1 MLSLAPTWAVMT
13 PSAEEEKTQLG
24 RMVDSRVNFK
34 ESYYRATQARP
45 AAAVAAQTKF
55 PPIGNRIVSALAL
68 RQTAQPGLQ
77 VQLSNLTGSPE
88 SIYNRSGAL
97 TGAAPGLSSESI
109 VRNYLQQNGD
119 LFGLSASDVDDLVV
133 LGDSAGGSSGL
144 RMLRVEQQIDGR
156 PIFQSETR
164 FTLDRNGRLIKG
176 VGQLVPSARA
186 LAPVID
192 ASKLLQPADAIARL
206 AATEL
211 KTVDAS
217 TFTVTSNTD
226 GRLELRGTSDYIAGP
241 VTARQVLFPLSP
253 GLLVPAWSLVMFTT
267 GSQDWYAIIDAETGD
282 LLWRKGI
289 RDYASA
295 HDARFRVYVQADGVT
310 PADSPAPQS
319 PTLAVPGAGTQ
330 AAAIAPTIVSMHTAM
345 DLVAS
350 RNGWIDDCPV
360 GGCTANETQTV
371 GNNVIACMDATQGA
385 DADICDTSAAFVL
398 DGNGRP
404 TGNPDANLR
413 NRDFLGTTPRDF
425 QGGFL
430 PAPQGGNPEAGQT
443 ATGSGTSGTAPIDSF
458 RRGVATHLFYL
469 TNWYHDKLYR
479 LGFDEA
485 SGNFQQTNFTGFG
498 LGNDRVKADVQD
510 GSGTNNAN
518 FSTPPDGTSGR
529 MQMYRFTGPTINR
542 DGSLDAEIVLH
553 ELTHG
558 TSNRLVGNGAGLNWD
573 PARGLG
579 EGWSDFYA
587 LSLLNNTNADDPNG
601 SYANGAYATYK
612 LGGLLDNYVYGIRRF
627 PYSTNHAVNPMTW
640 ADVDDVTN
648 NLAGGITPSPL
659 NFNGNGGME
668 VHNSGEIWALT
679 LWGVRARVI
688 ANPAGANGDVPTG
701 NQTTLQFVTDGLKLT
716 PINPTFIDGR
726 DAIIQ
731 ADCATNACA
740 NEGSIWAGFADRGLG
755 YGAAAPYKFIGRYVR
770 SHEGIKESFSV
781 PYLDVVNPLTDVT
794 INDSAANNNGA
805 IDPGEAIKITVKLT
819 NPWRAASKGVTG
831 ATASLST
838 TTAGITIW
846 DNTAT
851 YGAIAPQGSATGD
864 TFLFTVAPSVAAG
877 SAIDFTLTTVS
888 NLGTTSTTFRLRV
901 GTRNG
906 TDSAVIYTG
915 TPSPALTVLNNQPR
929 GVFHQINVTDDFEIA
944 DLNFRIDSI
953 TTPAA
958 GDLTAMLRSPQ
969 GVGTD
974 LIALIDGQTDLGGTA
989 ITNMVI
995 DDDVPLT
1002 AANDMVQATTANSPY
1017 TKSWSPVYN
1026 APWASLPAVNP
1037 SLPDDPVGI
1046 LSRYDGISTKGTWT
1060 ALVSDVYSAATG
1072 GADGNSTFGGWSII
1086 VTPVHFTITAFVPA
1100 VVIAATKTVAGT
1112 FAVGGTVNYTVTLT
1126 NSGTAGQ
1133 NDNPGNE
1140 FTDVLPASLTLVSA
1154 SASSGTALATVGTNT
1169 VTWNGALAPLGGS
1182 VTITITAT
1190 INAGTQGTTITNQ
1203 GTVSYDAD
1211 GNGTNESSK
1220 ATDDPGAPG
1229 GNDPTSFIVGVPP
1242 NLAYNPTTPTTIAF
1256 TGVTTVGSAGTGS
1269 VAVTP
1274 SGGSG
1279 SGATATSTVNGC
1291 AFSGANAANFAG
1303 AGLVNLSF
1311 VGNTTTAQNISL
1323 SCTSGSTARNATL
1336 TCNETLG
1343 SGAATQRSWALSCP
1357 LGNAPPQF
1365 GYVPTTGSTVAAT
1378 GGTLVGSSGALSIV
1392 PSVATAGS
1400 GSGAAATTTLTCT
1413 PPTAPFSGFAQSV
1426 TATGSGAISGGPLSG
1441 SCTLGATV
1449 QAQTLSCSE
1458 NRGGTSVP
1466 VSWTLSCPVGNA
1478 PPNLA
1483 YNPTTATTVA
1493 FTGVTT
1499 VGSTGSGSI
1508 AVTPS
1513 GGSGSG
1519 ATATSTVNGCAFS
1532 GANAANFAGA
1542 GAVSLSFV
1550 GNTTTVQNVSLTCT
1564 SGSTARSATLT
1575 CNEQLGSGAATQRS
1589 WTLSCPVGS
1598 APPQFG
1604 YAPATGTTVAATGG
1618 SGVGSTGALGIT
1630 PSVATS
1636 GSGSGAAATTTLTC
1650 TPPTAPFS
1658 GFAQS
1663 VTATGSGAISGGP
1676 LSGSCTLG
1684 ATVQAQTLSCSE
1696 NRGGTSVPVSWTL
1709 SCPVGCSLDV
1719 NGDGAVT
1726 ADKDGVLLSRYL
1738 LGFRGAGLIAD
1749 VPLGPARAN
1758 AAAVET
1764 FIGSAAQYD
1773 VFGRPVPAAT
1783 ATQDSLVLI
1792 RLMLSVPDTALLG
1805 GITLPSGALFT
1816 SGSAIRANV
1825 NARCGTAY

>member
-34 ESYYRATQARP
+34 ESYYRATRARP
-45 AAAVAAQTKF
+45 AAAIAAQTKF

-330 AAAIAPTIVSMHTAM
+330 AAAITPTIVSMHTAM

-371 GNNVIACMDATQGA
+371 GNNVIACMDATQGV
-385 DADICDTSAAFVL
+385 DANICDTSAAFVL

-529 MQMYRFTGPTINR
+529 MQMFRFTGPTINR

-864 TFLFTVAPSVAAG
+864 TFLFTVAPSVAVG

-888 NLGTTSTTFRLRV
+888 NLGTTSTTFKLRV

-906 TDSAVIYTG
+906 TNSAVIYTG

-974 LIALIDGQTDLGGTA
+974 LIALIDGLTDLGGTA

-1026 APWASLPAVNP
+1026 APWASVLNMALPG
-1037 SLPDDPVGI
+1037 DPVGM

-1060 ALVSDVYSAATG
+1060 ALVSDVFSAATG

-1086 VTPVHFTITAFVPA
+1086 VTPVRFDITAFVPS

-1133 NDNPGNE
+1133 NNNPGNE

-1203 GTVSYDAD
+1203 GTVNYDAD

-1242 NLAYNPTTPTTIAF
+1242 NLAYNPTTATTIAF

-1269 VAVTP
+1269 VVVTP

-1279 SGATATSTVNGC
+1279 TGVSATSTVNGC

-1357 LGNAPPQF
+1357 VGSAPPQF

-1466 VSWTLSCPVGNA
+1466 VSWTLSCPVG
-1478 PPNLA
+1478 
-1483 YNPTTATTVA
+1483 
-1493 FTGVTT
+1493 
-1499 VGSTGSGSI
+1499 
-1508 AVTPS
+1508 
-1513 GGSGSG
+1513 
-1519 ATATSTVNGCAFS
+1519 
-1532 GANAANFAGA
+1532 
-1542 GAVSLSFV
+1542 
-1550 GNTTTVQNVSLTCT
+1550 
-1564 SGSTARSATLT
+1564 
-1575 CNEQLGSGAATQRS
+1575 
-1589 WTLSCPVGS
+1589 
-1598 APPQFG
+1598 
-1604 YAPATGTTVAATGG
+1604 
-1618 SGVGSTGALGIT
+1618 
-1630 PSVATS
+1630 
-1636 GSGSGAAATTTLTC
+1636 
-1650 TPPTAPFS
+1650 
-1658 GFAQS
+1658 
-1663 VTATGSGAISGGP
+1663 
-1676 LSGSCTLG
+1676 
-1684 ATVQAQTLSCSE
+1684 
-1696 NRGGTSVPVSWTL
+1696 
-1709 SCPVGCSLDV
+1709 CSLDV

-1726 ADKDGVLLSRYL
+1726 ADRDGVLLSRYL